1 MRPRAPPP
9 PHPKKQRHAPAA
21 SGGPA
26 RPPLP
31 AHPATP
37 GAQVSYVR
45 GWGKFKSA
53 TEVEVALADGGSQTI
68 SAKNVI
74 IATGS
79 EVATLPGVT
88 IDEEK

>member
-1 MRPRAPPP
+1 
-9 PHPKKQRHAPAA
+9 
-21 SGGPA
+21 
-26 RPPLP
+26 
-31 AHPATP
+31 
-37 GAQVSYVR
+37 
-45 GWGKFKSA
+45 
-53 TEVEVALADGGSQTI
+53 VEVALADGGSQTI